1 MGSNQAFVHECAVIP
16 AFLEMPEMPL
26 MWYFHAS
33 PATLFSIQVTVDI
46 PDQFLQH
53 LVPAGRDAAC
63 SLLEESVAG
72 AYRDG
77 RLTMEQVRQLLGFGT
92 RMQADAFL
100 QQHEIYDYTVE
111 GLDKDMATLNRLLP
125 TKAE

>member
-1 MGSNQAFVHECAVIP
+1 MKWDRTRHLCTNAQLFPH
-16 AFLEMPEMPL
+16 FLRCPF
-26 MWYFHAS
+26 MWYSHAS
-33 PATLFSIQVTVDI
+33 PATLFSMQVTVEI
-46 PDQFLQH
+46 PDQFVQH
-53 LVPAGRDAAC
+53 LVPAGRDAAR

-111 GLDKDMATLNRLLP
+111 DLDKDMATLNRLLLA
-125 TKAE
+125 KAE